1 MNLRVESVSV
11 CRAVDSLDTLLAK
24 RTAALLK
31 LEEAWTAYVG
41 NPSTVESYDPSLN
54 VRGDAVSSRVAN
66 EDRGES
72 GGLPRLVVP
81 HRARPTLRPTLF
93 GRQVDALEWLET
105 QFREA
110 DEAVRRKRRVGKF
123 NATDVAFVTFEEMA
137 SAVSGFFVCGR
148 WGWKFAGDLVH
159 QWMRDCFRL
168 SGRLIVFLI

>member
-1 MNLRVESVSV
+1 MCTRLPHHLRGERTLADYFESMNLRVESVSV

-81 HRARPTLRPTLF
+81 HRARPTLRPTWF

-105 QFREA
+105 KFREA

-137 SAVSGFFVCGR
+137 SAVSACSTTLNRGC
-148 WGWKFAGDLVH
+148 
-159 QWMRDCFRL
+159 
-168 SGRLIVFLI
+168 